1 MEKTVLTPNQR
12 AVLESL
18 AQEKYITET
27 FFLSGGTAL
36 SAFYFK
42 HRISEDFDLFS
53 EKVYE
58 AKKVAIWVQ
67 KAAKNLKVQKAE
79 RQKLTGQDVYYFSFG
94 KNDFVKVDFSYFPF
108 PHLGEFTKYQKL
120 RISSLEDLAV
130 NKLQAI
136 VTRKRSRDY
145 VDLYLCLR
153 TLKWSSE
160 DMQKYYR
167 LKFDMH
173 VSFEQLATSFTN
185 VVDAHDAPKFLGK
198 TSWEVVR
205 KYFLSLAQ
213 ELKSKI
219 IE

>member
-79 RQKLTGQDVYYFSFG
+79 QQKLTGQDVYYFSF
-94 KNDFVKVDFSYFPF
+94 V
-108 PHLGEFTKYQKL
+108 
-120 RISSLEDLAV
+120 RIV
-130 NKLQAI
+130 N
-136 VTRKRSRDY
+136 R
-145 VDLYLCLR
+145 
-153 TLKWSSE
+153 
-160 DMQKYYR
+160 
-167 LKFDMH
+167 
-173 VSFEQLATSFTN
+173 
-185 VVDAHDAPKFLGK
+185 
-198 TSWEVVR
+198 
-205 KYFLSLAQ
+205 FLSE
-213 ELKSKI
+213 ELVLVSHTTFALDVFSFI
-219 IE
+219 CLY